1 VNELAGSLGSRIADL
16 IAVGVPAAAPIP
28 ILTVC
33 AVVFAMGWG
42 YRGSVTR
49 WWATVVQVAA
59 LLAALVVLALQI
71 SDHGWLV
78 EVDGTVTKWLVGH
91 RFPAAD
97 QVALAVTDVFGPAE
111 TAGAAILLG
120 VVTALKF
127 RSNLSGLVVIMT
139 VGGVSA
145 LCAALKLLMARARPP
160 IGIQETLETDY
171 SFPSGHVTGTGALLG
186 MFVVVVGMNQSATLK
201 RWLMTA
207 AMAFVAAVA
216 ASRLY
221 LEVHW
226 LTDVIA
232 GALLGAAAVGIG
244 ATTLRG
250 LLDDDVDEAA
260 EGVDTTPRRE
270 VML

>member
-1 VNELAGSLGSRIADL
+1 
-16 IAVGVPAAAPIP
+16 
-28 ILTVC
+28 
-33 AVVFAMGWG
+33 
-42 YRGSVTR
+42 
-49 WWATVVQVAA
+49 
-59 LLAALVVLALQI
+59 
-71 SDHGWLV
+71 
-78 EVDGTVTKWLVGH
+78 
-91 RFPAAD
+91 
-97 QVALAVTDVFGPAE
+97 
-111 TAGAAILLG
+111 
-120 VVTALKF
+120 
-127 RSNLSGLVVIMT
+127 
-139 VGGVSA
+139 
-145 LCAALKLLMARARPP
+145 
-160 IGIQETLETDY
+160 
-171 SFPSGHVTGTGALLG
+171 
-186 MFVVVVGMNQSATLK
+186 MNQSATLK

-221 LEVHW
+221 LGVHW